1 MPKGLIPKKR
11 RLRKQMKPIKKA
23 SRLVNQMLASST
35 RLGMSKKALEIALKK
50 PGTMKKIKSFLQP
63 MSKGRGK

>member
-1 MPKGLIPKKR
+1 
-11 RLRKQMKPIKKA
+11 MKPIKKA
-23 SRLVNQMLASST
+23 SRLVNEMLASST